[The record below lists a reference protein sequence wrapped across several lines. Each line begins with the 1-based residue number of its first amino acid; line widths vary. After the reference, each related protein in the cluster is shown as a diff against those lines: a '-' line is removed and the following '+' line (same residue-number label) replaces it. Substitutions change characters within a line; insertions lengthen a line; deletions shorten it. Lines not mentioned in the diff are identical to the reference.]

1 MIFFCFLFSKIYI
14 DQTCMPTLYDI
25 QNSNI
30 NENVLDD
37 MNVHVD
43 SQNVTLT

>member
-1 MIFFCFLFSKIYI
+1 
-14 DQTCMPTLYDI
+14 MPTLYDI